1 MTHAARLVTTGAL
14 LGAACAM
21 GGCLERR
28 LHITSDPPGALV
40 HLNDAEV
47 GRTPCEVDFEFYGVY
62 DVRLELEGFEPLMTS
77 AEAKVPAHELPVVDL
92 AALILPVKFKND
104 VRWHFALTPTDADT
118 DALLGR
124 ARDLRGQLDHPDPAI
139 AQPETTGAQPP
150 AAPADGQPAPPPSN

>member
-1 MTHAARLVTTGAL
+1 MTNAARRTTTGAL
-14 LGAACAM
+14 LGAACAL

-47 GRTPCEVDFEFYGVY
+47 GRTPCQVDFEFYGVY

-92 AALILPVKFKND
+92 AALILPIKFTND

-124 ARDLRGQLDHPDPAI
+124 ARDLREQLDRPDPVT
-139 AQPETTGAQPP
+139 AQPEATSAHPP
-150 AAPADGQPAPPPSN
+150 AEGQPAPSPED